1 MIKRTLE
8 ELNLIDDFLMN
19 CVATDPEV
27 SEPFFRKLLSVLL
40 QRDIGR
46 VRVTAQPIIPGN
58 DTTLRGIRMDVEVD
72 EAAGPEGDDSVA
84 NVYDIEPH
92 TKRDQDFP
100 RHNRFYQAKI
110 DSRHLKS
117 GVKDF
122 AKLPN
127 LYIITI
133 TNFDVFMED
142 YMMYTFRNSC
152 VELPQLEYD
161 DGLCYVYFNTTGKK
175 GGSQSIKN
183 MLNYIQR
190 SAEESVADEAT
201 GEIDAYVKR
210 VKANPALQEGIMTLG
225 DYFDQER
232 QDTMVQCIVELL
244 EDIGPVPDD
253 LRRRLEQITDL
264 DELSRLHKVAAHA
277 GSIAG
282 FEEAM
287 QKESVVA

>member
-1 MIKRTLE
+1 M
-8 ELNLIDDFLMN
+8 
-19 CVATDPEV
+19 
-27 SEPFFRKLLSVLL
+27 
-40 QRDIGR
+40 
-46 VRVTAQPIIPGN
+46 
-58 DTTLRGIRMDVEVD
+58 
-72 EAAGPEGDDSVA
+72 
-84 NVYDIEPH
+84 
-92 TKRDQDFP
+92 
-100 RHNRFYQAKI
+100 
-110 DSRHLKS
+110 
-117 GVKDF
+117 
-122 AKLPN
+122 
-127 LYIITI
+127 
-133 TNFDVFMED
+133 
-142 YMMYTFRNSC
+142 
-152 VELPQLEYD
+152 
-161 DGLCYVYFNTTGKK
+161 YFNTTGTK

-264 DELSRLHKVAAHA
+264 DELRRMHKVAARA